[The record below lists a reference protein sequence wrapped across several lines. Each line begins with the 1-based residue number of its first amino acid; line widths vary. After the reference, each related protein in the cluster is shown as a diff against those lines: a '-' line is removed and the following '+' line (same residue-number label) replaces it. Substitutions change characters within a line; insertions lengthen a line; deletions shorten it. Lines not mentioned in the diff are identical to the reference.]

1 MGPKERK
8 LSLKEDPAPVV
19 KDLMMKD
26 LTPMEKDQKIK
37 KEDPERVAR
46 KVKSQP
52 REIKKVATSQPR
64 EIKKEETPKKVV
76 KEVTPKKVV
85 KSQLKVEK
93 VKSQLKV
100 VKVKSQLKPF
110 HKECLLLNSEEEDTE
125 PSEHHNRTYCK
136 TIELA

>member
-1 MGPKERK
+1 MG
-8 LSLKEDPAPVV
+8 
-19 KDLMMKD
+19 
-26 LTPMEKDQKIK
+26 MEKDQKTWE
-37 KEDPERVAR
+37 EDPERVAR
-46 KVKSQP
+46 KVK
-52 REIKKVATSQPR
+52 SQPR